1 VAQKFTVPIT
11 VKQLSSAGSDAV
23 TVYVDQDTY
32 ARLKIEAGGRLTWG
46 DGSAVGDVNLYRDSA
61 NVLRTDDVFRAP
73 VLFVDSIEIDTT
85 GATTNQVL
93 KFDGTKFAPGTA
105 GSSVVDLDDLTDVSA
120 FAPTDGYFLKY
131 VSASSSWVPSAIPTI
146 NSLDDVGN
154 VSVPSPTTGQIL
166 VYNGTN
172 WVNQDNTA
180 ALLDIDGGTNFEEIF
195 EAELTN
201 MIEAVYDGGVF

>member
-1 VAQKFTVPIT
+1 MAQKFTVPIT
-11 VKQLSSAGSDAV
+11 VKQLSSAGSDAI

-32 ARLKIEAGGRLTWG
+32 SRLKIEAGGRLVWG

-61 NVLRTDDVFRAP
+61 NVLKTDDTFKTP
-73 VLFVDSIEIDTT
+73 TLFVDSIEIDPT

-93 KFDGTKFAPGTA
+93 KFDGTKFAPGVASTV
-105 GSSVVDLDDLTDVSA
+105 GSIDDLSDVSA

-172 WVNQDNTA
+172 WVNQDNSA
-180 ALLDIDGGTNFEEIF
+180 SLLDIDGGTSFEDIF